1 MGSTVARSPYSML
14 HTLTLTPDSNSN
26 MLQLLID
33 GHNLIGQ
40 MPGLSLADFDDE
52 EKLVAM
58 LRQYAARR
66 RARIVVV
73 FDSGSPGGRSR
84 ELSGGGVEAHFA
96 GSHTN
101 ADRVLMER
109 IRELKRPQ
117 EWTLV
122 TSDHAIQNEAA
133 RRRMR
138 TIEAVE
144 FARLLSPPHSTQ
156 ESPRPEAD
164 DKPDRE
170 DDVSKWLDLFGKK

>member
-1 MGSTVARSPYSML
+1 MGVSPPYSPTAI
-14 HTLTLTPDSNSN
+14 HSP

-58 LRQYAARR
+58 LRRYAARHQ
-66 RARIVVV
+66 ARIVVV

-84 ELSGGGVEAHFA
+84 ALSGGGVEAIFA
-96 GSHTN
+96 ADGHTN
-101 ADRVLMER
+101 ADRVLTER
-109 IRELKRPQ
+109 IREAKRPQ

-122 TSDHAIQNEAA
+122 TGDRSIQQEAA

-138 TIEAVE
+138 TLEPAE
-144 FARLLSPPHSTQ
+144 FARRLAQPQASPSSPP
-156 ESPRPEAD
+156 REAEE
-164 DKPDRE
+164 KPDRE
-170 DDVSKWLDLFGKK
+170 DNIDEWLGRFKRR